1 MAAPGVVA
9 TTGGTGSG
17 TRSGGSTGTPSLHPP
32 AGGSGVDTSGSETSG
47 SSPFGAGS
55 GSGVAAGSPVG
66 SGSTFVSSGS
76 SGGAPT
82 SGTIAQ
88 PSGSSGSGSTSGAGF
103 PCLVQQLLVNRCQ
116 SCHGVVPIEPAPN
129 SLVTVADLTSP
140 SLVNQAWTNAQE
152 SVSRMQNT
160 VFPMPT
166 PPAAPATQDEIAALQ
181 AWIAAKYPLGGGCA
195 PDAGTGDTDPDA
207 STGPT
212 YNGPLICSSGKAGTG
227 GNGPAMRP
235 GDACST
241 CHGFSI
247 AGTAYK
253 TEHESEGCAGANVT
267 GATVVIT
274 DATGF
279 VETIPVGTDGNFYT
293 TDGITGPFRA
303 KILYQGRERDM
314 LSPQAF
320 GSCNFCHTSNGANTA
335 PGRIML
341 P

>member
-1 MAAPGVVA
+1 
-9 TTGGTGSG
+9 
-17 TRSGGSTGTPSLHPP
+17 L
-32 AGGSGVDTSGSETSG
+32 
-47 SSPFGAGS
+47 
-55 GSGVAAGSPVG
+55 
-66 SGSTFVSSGS
+66 
-76 SGGAPT
+76 
-82 SGTIAQ
+82 
-88 PSGSSGSGSTSGAGF
+88 
-103 PCLVQQLLVNRCQ
+103 PCAVEQLLVNRCQ
-116 SCHGVVPIEPAPN
+116 SCHGVVPVLPAPN

-140 SLVNQAWTNAQE
+140 SLVDQSLTNAQE

-166 PPAAPATQDEIAALQ
+166 PPAAPATEDEIAALQ
-181 AWIAAKYPLGGGCA
+181 AWITAKYPPGGGCA
-195 PDAGTGDTDPDA
+195 PDAGTDDTDSDA
-207 STGPT
+207 SVGPT
-212 YNGPLICSSGKAGTG
+212 YNGPLICSSGAAGMG

-235 GDACST
+235 GDDCST

-253 TEHESEGCAGANVT
+253 TEHESEGCAGASVT

-274 DATGF
+274 DATGL

-293 TDGITGPFRA
+293 SDGITGPFQA

-320 GSCNFCHTSNGANTA
+320 GSCNFCHTPDGANTA

>member
-1 MAAPGVVA
+1 M
-9 TTGGTGSG
+9 
-17 TRSGGSTGTPSLHPP
+17 
-32 AGGSGVDTSGSETSG
+32 
-47 SSPFGAGS
+47 
-55 GSGVAAGSPVG
+55 
-66 SGSTFVSSGS
+66 
-76 SGGAPT
+76 
-82 SGTIAQ
+82 
-88 PSGSSGSGSTSGAGF
+88 
-103 PCLVQQLLVNRCQ
+103 NRCQ
-116 SCHGVVPIEPAPN
+116 SCHGVVPILPAPN

-140 SLVNQAWTNAQE
+140 SLVDQALTNAQE

-195 PDAGTGDTDPDA
+195 PDAGTDDTGADA
-207 STGPT
+207 SVGPT
-212 YNGPLICSSGKAGTG
+212 YNGPLICSSGKAGSS

-247 AGTAYK
+247 AGTAYQ

-274 DATGF
+274 DATGL

-314 LSPQAF
+314 LTPQGF
-320 GSCNFCHTSNGANTA
+320 GSCNFCHTPDGANTA

>member
-1 MAAPGVVA
+1 M
-9 TTGGTGSG
+9 
-17 TRSGGSTGTPSLHPP
+17 
-32 AGGSGVDTSGSETSG
+32 
-47 SSPFGAGS
+47 
-55 GSGVAAGSPVG
+55 
-66 SGSTFVSSGS
+66 
-76 SGGAPT
+76 
-82 SGTIAQ
+82 
-88 PSGSSGSGSTSGAGF
+88 
-103 PCLVQQLLVNRCQ
+103 PCAVQQLLENRCQ

-140 SLVNQAWTNAQE
+140 SLVDQALTNAQE

-195 PDAGTGDTDPDA
+195 PDAGTGDTDTDA
-207 STGPT
+207 SVGPS
-212 YNGPLICSSGKAGTG
+212 YSGPLICSSGAAGAG
-227 GNGPAMRP
+227 GNGPAMLP

-253 TEHESEGCAGANVT
+253 TEHESEGCAGASVT

-274 DATGF
+274 DATGA
-279 VETIPVGTDGNFYT
+279 VTTLPIGTDGNFYT
-293 TDGITGPFRA
+293 TDGVTGPFRA

-314 LSPQAF
+314 LTPQGF
-320 GSCNFCHTSNGANTA
+320 GSCNTCHTPNGANSA